1 VGCLAGLPHV
11 AYLLTLTAISGGV
24 MAVLLALARG
34 RLQQTIMNVGDL
46 ASHHAHRGL
55 QPHPDL
61 NLTNAH
67 TLRLPYALAIAGGSL
82 LTFYFQI
89 Q

>member
-1 VGCLAGLPHV
+1 
-11 AYLLTLTAISGGV
+11 

-34 RLQQTIMNVGDL
+34 RLQQTIMNVGAL
-46 ASHHAHRGL
+46 ASHHTHQGL
-55 QPHPDL
+55 QPHPEL

-82 LTFYFQI
+82 LTFYFQL